1 MITMKTTRAH
11 FIQLILLIAM
21 VFGGK
26 CESFSQIYKAKTT
39 NDTIICLTES
49 EVKALLKMKAER
61 DYLHNQFNVLIK
73 ADSLKQATITDK
85 NKSIKALEENLSKSQ
100 SDLNEQI
107 HKKEIWKQS
116 TLIGIPVSIIG
127 GIILSIFI

>member
-1 MITMKTTRAH
+1 
-11 FIQLILLIAM
+11 M
-21 VFGGK
+21 VLGGR
-26 CESFSQIYKAKTT
+26 CESFSQIYKAKTA

-49 EVKALLKMKAER
+49 EVKALLKLKAER
-61 DYLHNQFNVLIK
+61 DYLHKQFNVLMK
-73 ADSLKQATITDK
+73 SDSLKQATITDK
-85 NKSIKALEENLSKSQ
+85 NKSIKALEENLTKSQ

-107 HKKEIWKQS
+107 HKKEMWKQS